1 MIKTLQKGTRN
12 ALCVAILAALAGCAE
27 HQTVTQSDT
36 LASAAA
42 AVPQAAVQE
51 PTDAKDLLLRM
62 ANYLAKAQKFTVAM
76 TDNYDTFQ
84 ASGQKIEFGEKR
96 NITVSRPNG
105 LRVELEESNGEK
117 HVFLYD
123 GKDMTVFSPSQ
134 NVYAQAAKAGG
145 IDEAVVYL
153 LKDLH
158 MRLPLAAL
166 LLSRFPTEIES
177 RTQALD
183 YVEKTTIHGVPA
195 HHLAGRTETVDYQV
209 WIPEGTQ
216 PLPLRIVLT
225 YKNADGQPQF
235 SAQFSDW
242 NLSPTV
248 SDSKFVFVPPAG
260 SRKIAFAAQVTSI
273 APAAIA
279 APTAIGGKP

>member
-12 ALCVAILAALAGCAE
+12 ALCVAILATLVGCAE
-27 HQTVTQSDT
+27 HQAVTQPDT
-36 LASAAA
+36 LASPAT
-42 AVPQAAVQE
+42 VPQAAVPE
-51 PTDAKDLLLRM
+51 PTEAKDLLLRM
-62 ANYLAKAQKFTVAM
+62 ANYLAQAQRFTVTM
-76 TDNYDTFQ
+76 VDNYDTMQ

-105 LRVELEESNGEK
+105 LHVELEESNGEK

-145 IDEAVVYL
+145 IDEAIVYL

-177 RTQALD
+177 RTQALE
-183 YVEKTTIHGVPA
+183 YVEKTTIHGVPT

-225 YKNADGQPQF
+225 YKNADGQPKF
-235 SAQFSDW
+235 SAQFYDW

-248 SDSKFVFVPPAG
+248 SDSKFAFAPPAG

-279 APTAIGGKP
+279 TPTAIGGKP